1 VITLN
6 SKEPFL
12 DITSLYTSAKHN
24 YKFWRQ
30 AMTRGLVNLLASSLI
45 ITGSVGM
52 IPPTYAQ
59 TTTNDEDVT
68 VRVYQLASPA
78 VVSIR
83 AGSATGSGSIIDSK
97 GLVLTNGHVVRNSN
111 TVVVTLANKK
121 QLQGKVISR
130 SRNPDLALIQL
141 QNVTGN
147 LPKINIISSSQV
159 KVGQRA
165 FAIGDPFGQFAGTL
179 TTGIISR
186 IDSDRKLLQTDAAIN
201 PGNSGGPLLNSRGE
215 LIGVNTLIFTPG
227 EGNVGLGFAINADT
241 VRQFVSSAPR
251 GQLTENIATNN
262 PPARSNSF
270 SLDGTSRVFNLT
282 PSDSRATD
290 GSAYKSFRFS
300 AREGQRLSVEMSSK
314 DLTPYLALLD
324 PRGRRIA
331 VDDNDGTARIRLS
344 LPTSGTYTLFANSSD
359 AGDYGKFTLTAKL
372 DGSAPSPRNNADERS
387 NSSAGVILQ
396 RKGILGENSNV
407 LPRDGSLYETFS
419 FSGKAG
425 QKVQIELSSLD
436 FRPYVALLSPDR
448 RIIRGDDS
456 SEQNSAITVQ
466 LPSTG
471 TYRVIANAS
480 DKSGR
485 GSYTLI
491 VRSLN

>member
-1 VITLN
+1 
-6 SKEPFL
+6 
-12 DITSLYTSAKHN
+12 
-24 YKFWRQ
+24 
-30 AMTRGLVNLLASSLI
+30 MTRGLVNLLASSLI
-45 ITGSVGM
+45 ITGTVGV

-59 TTTNDEDVT
+59 ATANDEDVT

-97 GLVLTNGHVVRNSN
+97 GLVLTNGHVVRSSNS
-111 TVVVTLANKK
+111 VVVTLANKK
-121 QLQGKVISR
+121 QLQGRVISR

-165 FAIGDPFGQFAGTL
+165 FAIGNPFGQFAGTL

-227 EGNVGLGFAINADT
+227 EGNVGIGFAINADT

-251 GQLTENIATNN
+251 GQLTENVATNN
-262 PPARSNSF
+262 PPARGGSF
-270 SLDGTSRVFNLT
+270 SLDGSSRVFSLT
-282 PSDSRATD
+282 PNDPRATD
-290 GSAYKSFRFS
+290 GSAYKSFRFN
-300 AREGQRLSVEMSSK
+300 AREGQRLSVEMSSR

-331 VDDNDGTARIRLS
+331 VDDNDGTARIRLA

-359 AGDYGKFTLTAKL
+359 AGDYGRFTLTAKL
-372 DGSAPSPRNNADERS
+372 DGSSPRNNAENRP

-425 QKVQIELSSLD
+425 QKIQIELSSLD

-466 LPSTG
+466 LPATG

-480 DKSGR
+480 DRSGR

-491 VRSLN
+491 VRNLN

>member
-1 VITLN
+1 M
-6 SKEPFL
+6 
-12 DITSLYTSAKHN
+12 A
-24 YKFWRQ
+24 
-30 AMTRGLVNLLASSLI
+30 RGLVNLLASSLI
-45 ITGSVGM
+45 ITGTVGAVV
-52 IPPTYAQ
+52 PTSYAQ
-59 TTTNDEDVT
+59 STADENVT
-68 VRVYQLASPA
+68 VRVYEIASPA

-111 TVVVTLANKK
+111 SVTVTLANKQK
-121 QLQGKVISR
+121 LQGRVISR
-130 SRNPDLALIQL
+130 SRTPDLALIQL
-141 QNVTGN
+141 QNVTTS
-147 LPKINIISSSQV
+147 LPKITIASSNQI

-251 GQLTENIATNN
+251 GQINDNIAINSPIN
-262 PPARSNSF
+262 PQASGNF
-270 SLDGTSRVFNLT
+270 TLDGTTKAFNLS
-282 PSDSRATD
+282 PNDARAED

-300 AREGQRLSVEMSSK
+300 GREGQKVNIEMASK
-314 DLTPYLALLD
+314 DLSPYLVLVD
-324 PRGRRIA
+324 PRGRRLSA
-331 VDDNDGTARIRLS
+331 EDNNGTARIRVI
-344 LPTSGTYTLFANSSD
+344 LPSSGTYTLFANSAD
-359 AGDYGKFTLTAKL
+359 AGDYGRFTINAKL
-372 DGSAPSPRNNADERS
+372 DSPV
-387 NSSAGVILQ
+387 NSSKVSEKATEKTSLGVIVQ
-396 RKGILGENSNV
+396 RNGILDENSNV
-407 LPRDGSLYETFS
+407 LPRDGSPYETIS

-425 QKVQIELSSLD
+425 QKVKIELSSLD
-436 FRPYVALLSPDR
+436 FRPSVALISPDR
-448 RIIRGDDS
+448 RVISGDDGS
-456 SEQNSAITVQ
+456 GQNVAITVQ

-480 DKSGR
+480 DSSGK
-485 GSYTLI
+485 GKYTLV

>member
-1 VITLN
+1 
-6 SKEPFL
+6 
-12 DITSLYTSAKHN
+12 
-24 YKFWRQ
+24 
-30 AMTRGLVNLLASSLI
+30 MTRGLVNLLASSLI
-45 ITGSVGM
+45 ITGTVGV
-52 IPPTYAQ
+52 IPTTFAQ
-59 TTTNDEDVT
+59 TTTSDEDVT

-78 VVSIR
+78 VVSVR

-97 GLVLTNGHVVRNSN
+97 GLVLTNSHVVRNSN

-147 LPKINIISSSQV
+147 LPKININSSSQV

-227 EGNVGLGFAINADT
+227 EGNVGIGFAINADT
-241 VRQFVSSAPR
+241 VRQFVSSAPKR
-251 GQLTENIATNN
+251 QLTENIASN
-262 PPARSNSF
+262 PQDRSGEF

-282 PSDSRATD
+282 PSDRRATD

-300 AREGQRLSVEMSSK
+300 AKEGQRLSVEMSSK

-372 DGSAPSPRNNADERS
+372 DGSAPRNNADDRS
-387 NSSAGVILQ
+387 NSAVGVILQ

-419 FSGKAG
+419 FAGKAG

-466 LPSTG
+466 LPATG

-480 DKSGR
+480 DRSGR

>member
-1 VITLN
+1 
-6 SKEPFL
+6 
-12 DITSLYTSAKHN
+12 
-24 YKFWRQ
+24 
-30 AMTRGLVNLLASSLI
+30 MTRGLVNLLASSLI
-45 ITGSVGM
+45 ITGTVGV
-52 IPPTYAQ
+52 IPTTFAQ
-59 TTTNDEDVT
+59 TTTSDEDVT

-78 VVSIR
+78 VVSVR

-97 GLVLTNGHVVRNSN
+97 GLVLTNSHVVRNSN

-147 LPKINIISSSQV
+147 LPKININSSSQV

-227 EGNVGLGFAINADT
+227 EGNVGIGFAINADT
-241 VRQFVSSAPR
+241 VRQFVSSAPKR
-251 GQLTENIATNN
+251 QLTENIASN
-262 PPARSNSF
+262 PQDRSGEF

-282 PSDSRATD
+282 PSDRRTTD

-300 AREGQRLSVEMSSK
+300 AKEGQRLSVEMSSK

-372 DGSAPSPRNNADERS
+372 DGSAPRNNADDRS
-387 NSSAGVILQ
+387 NSAVGVILQ

-419 FSGKAG
+419 FAGKAG

-466 LPSTG
+466 LPATG

-480 DKSGR
+480 DRSGR

>member
-1 VITLN
+1 
-6 SKEPFL
+6 
-12 DITSLYTSAKHN
+12 
-24 YKFWRQ
+24 
-30 AMTRGLVNLLASSLI
+30 MTRGLVNLLASSLI
-45 ITGSVGM
+45 ITGTVGV
-52 IPPTYAQ
+52 IPTTSAQ
-59 TTTNDEDVT
+59 TTTSDEDVT

-78 VVSIR
+78 VVSVR

-141 QNVTGN
+141 QNVTGS
-147 LPKINIISSSQV
+147 LPKINISTSNQI

-262 PPARSNSF
+262 PPARSSLF

-300 AREGQRLSVEMSSK
+300 AREGQKLSVEMSSK

-359 AGDYGKFTLTAKL
+359 AGDYGRFTLSAKL
-372 DGSAPSPRNNADERS
+372 DGSAPRNNADDRS

-396 RKGILGENSNV
+396 RKGTLGENSNV
-407 LPRDGSLYETFS
+407 LPKDGSLYETFS
-419 FSGKAG
+419 FAGKAG

-466 LPSTG
+466 LPATG